1 MKDAIKGLSFLGSSG
16 VCDCECVCVYVFDSV
31 TNMSTMNPASEC
43 HPSTENAA
51 AQLRIQ
57 ALASVSPSMR
67 CG

>member
-1 MKDAIKGLSFLGSSG
+1 MTMS
-16 VCDCECVCVYVFDSV
+16 VCVYALDSV
-31 TNMSTMNPASEC
+31 TNTSTMNPASEC

-57 ALASVSPSMR
+57 AVASVSPSRR

>member
-1 MKDAIKGLSFLGSSG
+1 M
-16 VCDCECVCVYVFDSV
+16 CVYAFDSV

-43 HPSTENAA
+43 HPSRENAA